1 MKLSELYWYRIT
13 PLHFLLWPISM
24 LYGCFL
30 AIKKLCYWLDFLPTT
45 KLPKPVIVIDSLSSI
60 DHNKSPFIL
69 WIVDTLQRNGYAPGI
84 ITHGSSD
91 YPGLP
96 CAVTSSNNTHC
107 VDNKTLLLAE
117 HCADSCPVW
126 VGSNLIAVAQA
137 MLNAHP
143 NCNVIICADGLS
155 FFRLERDIEIIII
168 DFSVQSYGNGLL
180 LPAGPLRMS
189 TRFLTNSSM
198 VITTSEEMHHENSTK
213 RQGNTYRMKL
223 LNEIAYNVNEPTS
236 HQSIS
241 YFKNKKLHAIS
252 SDDNT
257 QWFFDLIHKSG
268 LKAELHDYRE
278 NHLFKSAEIE
288 FPEADAILMPE
299 ENALQCKSF
308 AHEKLWAIPRKAWIS
323 EELQIALT
331 NKLKKLS

>member
-13 PLHFLLWPISM
+13 PLHFILWPVSM

-30 AIKKLCYWLDFLPTT
+30 VLKKLCYWLDILPTT
-45 KLPKPVIVIDSLSSI
+45 KLPLPVIVIDSLSSI
-60 DHNKSPFIL
+60 DHNKPPFIL
-69 WIVDTLQRNGYAPGI
+69 WIIDTLQRHGYAPGI
-84 ITHGSSD
+84 ITRGGSD

-96 CAVTSSNNTHC
+96 RAVNSFHNNYG

-117 HCADSCPVW
+117 HCGESCPVW
-126 VGSNLIAVAQA
+126 IGSNLIAVAQA

-143 NCNVIICADGLS
+143 SCNVIICADGLTY
-155 FFRLERDIEIIII
+155 FRLERDIEIIII
-168 DFSVQSYGNGLL
+168 DFNAQSYGNGLL
-180 LPAGPLRMS
+180 MPAGPLRMS
-189 TRFLTNSSM
+189 QRFLTKSSM
-198 VITTSEEMHHENSTK
+198 VITTSEETHREHHTE
-213 RQGNTYRMKL
+213 RQDKSYRMKL
-223 LNEIAYNVNEPTS
+223 FNEIAYNVNKPAFQ
-236 HQSIS
+236 QSFS

-252 SDDNT
+252 SDDNAL
-257 QWFFDLIHKSG
+257 WFFDLIHKSG

-278 NHLFKSAEIE
+278 NHPFKLSEIE

-323 EELQIALT
+323 EELQIALV
-331 NKLKKLS
+331 NKLIKLS

>member
-13 PLHFLLWPISM
+13 PLHFLLWPVSM

-30 AIKKLCYWLDFLPTT
+30 ILKKLCYWLDILPMT
-45 KLPKPVIVIDSLSSI
+45 KLPIPVIVIDSLSTI
-60 DHNKSPFIL
+60 DHNKSPCIL
-69 WIVDTLQRNGYAPGI
+69 WIVDTLQRNGYTPGI
-84 ITHGSSD
+84 ITHGNSD

-96 CAVTSSNNTHC
+96 CAVTSFNNSPG

-117 HCADSCPVW
+117 RCGESCPVW
-126 VGSNLIAVAQA
+126 IGSNLIEVAQA

-143 NCNVIICADGLS
+143 NCNVIICTDGLPY
-155 FFRLERDIEIIII
+155 FRLERDIEIIII

-180 LPAGPLRMS
+180 LPAGPLRMCQ
-189 TRFLTNSSM
+189 RFLTKSSM
-198 VITTSEEMHHENSTK
+198 LITASEETHREHNTDQQDK
-213 RQGNTYRMKL
+213 TYRMKL
-223 LNEIAYNVNEPTS
+223 VSEIAYNVNEPAS
-236 HQSIS
+236 QQSIS

-252 SDDNT
+252 SDDNA
-257 QWFFDLIHKSG
+257 QWFFELIHKSG

-278 NHLFKSAEIE
+278 NHLFKLSEIE
-288 FPEADAILMPE
+288 FPEADVILMPE
-299 ENALQCKSF
+299 ENALQCKGF

-323 EELQIALT
+323 EELQIVLM